1 MATGEIIG
9 IINSDDLIAE
19 TTAIE
24 KNCKVFWK
32 LIALL
37 MLFMRIY
44 IMLLKVIHLKIVRYW
59 KSGKQRPLLK
69 DGILLI
75 LLFMSRKWYMK
86 KKWIV

>member
-1 MATGEIIG
+1 M
-9 IINSDDLIAE
+9 
-19 TTAIE
+19 
-24 KNCKVFWK
+24 K

-44 IMLLKVIHLKIVRYW
+44 IMLLKVIHLKSFDTGNRVNNVL
-59 KSGKQRPLLK
+59 LLK

-86 KKWIV
+86 KWIV